1 MFYHAVS
8 YNMMMVRH
16 LDTGTTTES
25 IMLRLI
31 SELRTIE
38 NGSRHG
44 EVFRIVKGRKS
55 GKTPRHVVVVASL
68 WSQIFLLMFIQ

>member
-1 MFYHAVS
+1 
-8 YNMMMVRH
+8 
-16 LDTGTTTES
+16 
-25 IMLRLI
+25 MLRLI

-44 EVFRIVKGRKS
+44 EIFRIVKGRKS
-55 GKTPRHVVVVASL
+55 GKTPRHVVVVVVSL

>member
-1 MFYHAVS
+1 
-8 YNMMMVRH
+8 
-16 LDTGTTTES
+16 
-25 IMLRLI
+25 MLRLI

-55 GKTPRHVVVVASL
+55 GKTPRHVVVVVSL

>member
-8 YNMMMVRH
+8 YNMMWVRH

-38 NGSRHG
+38 NGRQQEHG
-44 EVFRIVKGRKS
+44 EIFRIVKGRKS
-55 GKTPRHVVVVASL
+55 GCFSGVNFSC
-68 WSQIFLLMFIQ
+68 

>member
-38 NGSRHG
+38 NGRSHG
-44 EVFRIVKGRKS
+44 EMFRIVKGRKS
-55 GKTPRHVVVVASL
+55 GNSRL
-68 WSQIFLLMFIQ
+68 WLLLLVLRSQIFFLMFIR